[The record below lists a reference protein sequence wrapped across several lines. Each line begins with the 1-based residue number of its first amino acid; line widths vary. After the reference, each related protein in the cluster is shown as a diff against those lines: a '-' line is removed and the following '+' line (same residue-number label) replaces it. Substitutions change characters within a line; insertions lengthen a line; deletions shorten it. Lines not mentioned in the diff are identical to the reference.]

1 MSSIRNEIDY
11 RALIEPT
18 RINSRL
24 YVDPEIFQEELDKI
38 WHRTW
43 VYVGHVSEVPNK
55 NDYVTKSIGTTPVLL
70 LRTATAR
77 SACC

>member
-38 WHRTW
+38 WHKTW
-43 VYVGHVSEVPNK
+43 VMRGP
-55 NDYVTKSIGTTPVLL
+55 
-70 LRTATAR
+70 RQR
-77 SACC
+77 SA